1 MAGVAA
7 APRRAISRSIATRC
21 NRPAVIQGCGE
32 LAGAPHPVPGHG
44 PGGALPTHR
53 PPCAALEGRRALP
66 RPIVASHCI
75 KRPNRPVGSPWGRH
89 LGPCSHAP
97 HPQGCSRSTT
107 GRGRGHYTPPASRP
121 WDARRRQGT
130 AAWAKG
136 HSAAPKGANG
146 TAWPKFGTSP
156 RTTDFRFQ
164 PGLRT
169 NWPSLRPLR
178 RAARVAHASRTSREG
193 SRLPWSRHRRDGF
206 VLDASFVPFGT
217 VLS

>member
-1 MAGVAA
+1 MPRTQCQATALEVLCRHTGPPARRWRGAG
-7 APRRAISRSIATRC
+7 PC
-21 NRPAVIQGCGE
+21 
-32 LAGAPHPVPGHG
+32 HG
-44 PGGALPTHR
+44 PLSHPTALGGPT
-53 PPCAALEGRRALP
+53 
-66 RPIVASHCI
+66 
-75 KRPNRPVGSPWGRH
+75 SPWGRP
-89 LGPCSHAP
+89 GAAIEAHAAMHP
-97 HPQGCSRSTT
+97 TPKDAPDPPQGVV
-107 GRGRGHYTPPASRP
+107 GDATPPASPP
-121 WDARRRQGT
+121 WDARRYPGT

-156 RTTDFRFQ
+156 RTNYFRFQ
-164 PGLRT
+164 PELRT

>member
-1 MAGVAA
+1 MPRTQCQATALEVLCRRTGPPARRWRGAG
-7 APRRAISRSIATRC
+7 PC
-21 NRPAVIQGCGE
+21 
-32 LAGAPHPVPGHG
+32 HG
-44 PGGALPTHR
+44 PLSHPSASGGPTD
-53 PPCAALEGRRALP
+53 
-66 RPIVASHCI
+66 
-75 KRPNRPVGSPWGRH
+75 PWGRP
-89 LGPCSHAP
+89 GAAIWRPMQPCTP
-97 HPQGCSRSTT
+97 PPEIPQGVV
-107 GRGRGHYTPPASRP
+107 GDATPPASPPR
-121 WDARRRQGT
+121 DARRHPGKV
-130 AAWAKG
+130 AWAKG

>member
-32 LAGAPHPVPGHG
+32 LAGAAPSARPRPWRCFADAQAPLRGA
-44 PGGALPTHR
+44 GGAQGPATAHCRIPVHQAAQPTR
-53 PPCAALEGRRALP
+53 G
-66 RPIVASHCI
+66 VA
-75 KRPNRPVGSPWGRH
+75 
-89 LGPCSHAP
+89 LGPPLRPMQPCTP
-97 HPQGCSRSTT
+97 PPEIPQGVV
-107 GRGRGHYTPPASRP
+107 GDATPPASTP
-121 WDARRRQGT
+121 WDARGHLGT

-136 HSAAPKGANG
+136 HSVAPKCADG
-146 TAWPKFGTSP
+146 TAWPGFGTSP
-156 RTTDFRFQ
+156 ETTDFRFQ
-164 PGLRT
+164 PELRT
-169 NWPSLRPLR
+169 NWPPLRPLR